1 MVVAIENIKEYDHNP
16 RRERNEAY
24 DRIKGSIRQRGFTG
38 ALPITRRPGEAEY
51 MVAEGG
57 NTVLHILKELCA
69 ETHDPRFYS
78 VHCLFEPWKSESEIL
93 IAHLVENDARGELI
107 FIDRA
112 RAVHELRELLE
123 QEAGAPRSIRQLATL
138 LRERGYSIDHTMII
152 RLDYAVETLL
162 PVIPMALRAGL
173 GRDEVQQIRKLESI
187 LVTFLEDRQR
197 DTAVIEGARR
207 WFLDCLGRHD
217 GEYFSLDPVQQ
228 ELEAQIAE
236 LCGETIA
243 KVRADFGLIEQTGKP
258 GHDAPPPVPF
268 NLPEPRPKSPR
279 APAGAP
285 PASVPTLDDETS
297 GADVEGRA
305 WPDAWDADAD
315 APGEPAEVR
324 PLAPERPGAI
334 AQSPRETELPQD
346 VKSLRARMWTLAM
359 QLAQRHGLGECV
371 LTCPKGCGFLVDLPE
386 QPPFAG
392 EAPGSAE
399 EAQCVT
405 LWWMLAGL
413 AEEWPHGYGVEM
425 APALGYLEDA
435 RIYPAIKAVAEGDD
449 STPLSTLVPRVSYPP
464 SLAIVPRDLFAVLD
478 DRDYERLVQLID
490 TRRGLQAHCRRLGKQ
505 RVWEL

>member
-1 MVVAIENIKEYDHNP
+1 MSSQKTLKLTLPVEFLDLCEEYHTDPETVLRGFIADLCGIRNRASDPRPDGLCSTAVMSARWPGPTSSTAATGSSRSRPVSKQRPSRDEGIQSLQEGFFGKDRDLQEADPIEPTPMVVAIENIKEYDHNP

-57 NTVLHILKELCA
+57 NTVLHILKEICA

-78 VHCLFEPWKSESEIL
+78 VHCLFELWKSESETL

-123 QEAGAPRSIRQLATL
+123 QETAGAPRSIRQLATL
-138 LRERGYSIDHTMII
+138 LQERGYSIDHTMII
-152 RLDYAVETLL
+152 RLHYTVETLL

-217 GEYFSLDPVQQ
+217 GEYFSLDPARQ
-228 ELEAQIAE
+228 EIEAQVTE

-258 GHDAPPPVPF
+258 GT
-268 NLPEPRPKSPR
+268 LTPRWGWIER
-279 APAGAP
+279 RQTANH
-285 PASVPTLDDETS
+285 ASVHYRLTPAFAET
-297 GADVEGRA
+297 
-305 WPDAWDADAD
+305 
-315 APGEPAEVR
+315 
-324 PLAPERPGAI
+324 
-334 AQSPRETELPQD
+334 
-346 VKSLRARMWTLAM
+346 
-359 QLAQRHGLGECV
+359 
-371 LTCPKGCGFLVDLPE
+371 
-386 QPPFAG
+386 
-392 EAPGSAE
+392 
-399 EAQCVT
+399 
-405 LWWMLAGL
+405 
-413 AEEWPHGYGVEM
+413 VEM
-425 APALGYLEDA
+425 ACEEVSAILRQCIPLGTTSNELRADTA
-435 RIYPAIKAVAEGDD
+435 HRLGPTGRAERRMG
-449 STPLSTLVPRVSYPP
+449 PR
-464 SLAIVPRDLFAVLD
+464 
-478 DRDYERLVQLID
+478 
-490 TRRGLQAHCRRLGKQ
+490 LQAPGTMALRGRATAAV
-505 RVWEL
+505 RPSRPSS